1 MTDWLVKT
9 TETLSH
15 NSGGQK
21 AEMEVSAGLV
31 PSKGCEGGSVTR
43 SGVLLA
49 IFGVPWL
56 VDTSSWFLGEMSS
69 HAFLFPFG

>member
-1 MTDWLVKT
+1 
-9 TETLSH
+9 
-15 NSGGQK
+15 
-21 AEMEVSAGLV
+21 MEVSAGLV
-31 PSKGCEGGSVTR
+31 PSEGCEGGSVTR

-56 VDTSSWFLGEMSS
+56 VDTSSWFLDGMSS